1 MGRKRAADSKG
12 KVESGETSRDD
23 KAGKVSFEAA
33 MTQLESIVANLE
45 SGELGLSEAI
55 ARYEK
60 GVGLLRQCHATLQ
73 SAEQKIRVLM
83 DVTEDGELRTAPFD
97 DDQES
102 TPGTRKQ
109 RSSGRSPKPR
119 SGERDDDGEEAD
131 DNSLLF

>member
-12 KVESGETSRDD
+12 KVESGEASRDD
-23 KAGKVSFEAA
+23 KASKVSFEAA
-33 MTQLESIVANLE
+33 MSQLESIVANLE

-83 DVTEDGELRTAPFD
+83 DVSHEGQPTTAPFD

-102 TPGTRKQ
+102 TPGTRKK
-109 RSSGRSPKPR
+109 RTSRPR
-119 SGERDDDGEEAD
+119 PELGAGEGGDDGGDAD
-131 DNSLLF
+131 DGSLLF